1 MNRSTASLSV
11 GDVEVDVVDD
21 LPDPPEIE
29 PLAAFVE
36 RVQDSAE
43 GQS

>member
-1 MNRSTASLSV
+1 MNRSTASLSIDDPV
-11 GDVEVDVVDD
+11 SDVVDD
-21 LPDPPEIE
+21 LPDPPELE